1 MVKSFVVAS
10 ALLAGS
16 FAAQAASFALGTGP
30 LGTTTVNGGNVILAP
45 GLVNDTFT
53 FSLASAS
60 TVQSNVT
67 GFFGNFSPA
76 FYSIVSTGA
85 DHVVGG
91 GDDAVVTGFAFTST
105 STGNF
110 TNLSA
115 GDYYFNVFA
124 LANQGPS
131 AYAISASATA
141 LPVPEP
147 ETYALF
153 GAGLGIVGF
162 IAARRRRNS

>member
-1 MVKSFVVAS
+1 MLKSLALAS
-10 ALLAGS
+10 VLSLGS
-16 FAAQAASFALGTGP
+16 LAAQATPFVLGTGT
-30 LGTTTVNGGNVILAP
+30 LGATTVNGGNVPLAN

-67 GFFGNFSPA
+67 SFFGSFTPA
-76 FYSIVSTGA
+76 FYSIVSTGG

-91 GDDAVVTGFAFTST
+91 TDDTVITGFAFTST
-105 STGNF
+105 STAHF

-124 LANQGPS
+124 LATQAPS

-147 ETYALF
+147 ETYALLA
-153 GAGLGIVGF
+153 AGLGVIGF
-162 IAARRRRNS
+162 VASRRRRDL